1 MTSYMKIY
9 GPLSV
14 CKTST
19 GDGSNMDPIWIQY
32 GANPMDQKKTT
43 NEAQLY
49 HKSLQSLKFS
59 GPYDHGWPNG
69 PDHNGIRVAE
79 T

>member
-1 MTSYMKIY
+1 MAHCQSAKP
-9 GPLSV
+9 PL
-14 CKTST
+14 K
-19 GDGSNMDPIWIQY
+19 MDPIWVQY
-32 GANPMDQKKTT
+32 GSNPMDQKEQT

-49 HKSLQSLKFS
+49 HKSLQSMKFS